1 MNPKS
6 PEKYKKYIAEQSNI
20 EIQDIDKIEELDN
33 LIIKGDNLSVLQQL
47 VKRYANKVKLIYID
61 PPYNTGNNSFLY
73 KDKMPRHEWLNQIQE
88 RLKLAKTLLTDDGF
102 IFVQCDDNEQAYL
115 KVMMDELF
123 YYKETIV
130 VKTSTPSGV
139 NAINVK
145 RGEHLFKLKKYILC
159 YGKHSNN
166 ICRFNPIFIRSK
178 YNHNYCYELIKD
190 EHGYKINNLK
200 KTLNKEELEQYCLT
214 NPDNIYSLETNN
226 QKASNKLK
234 EKLEESESLNQLS
247 EYVTKDGRTL
257 LLYNGGVLTSLK
269 ERIVQQNGKNY
280 FGVLIGDLWDDEV
293 FQTNS
298 YEGGVSFKNG
308 KKPEKLLER
317 IIQLTTNKNDLVLD
331 FYLGSGTTIA
341 VAHKL
346 QRRFIGVEI
355 MDHQINLCLERMQ
368 RVISGL
374 DNKLSISNT
383 INSDNTSNNHSFVF
397 IDFHNEV
404 ENDLT

>member
-1 MNPKS
+1 MNPI
-6 PEKYKKYIAEQSNI
+6 KYTKYIAEESNI
-20 EIQDIDKIEELDN
+20 KIQDVDKIEELDN
-33 LIIKGDNLSVLQQL
+33 LIIKGDNLLVLKQL
-47 VKRYANKVKLIYID
+47 VKQYANKVKLIYID
-61 PPYNTGNNSFLY
+61 PPYNTGNSSFLY
-73 KDKMPRHEWLNQIQE
+73 KDKMPRKEWLNQIQE

-102 IFVQCDDNEQAYL
+102 IFIQCDDNEQAYL

-123 YYKETIV
+123 HYKETIV

-145 RGEHLFKLKKYILC
+145 RGEHLFKLKEYILC
-159 YGKHSNN
+159 YGKHSNDT
-166 ICRFNPIFIRSK
+166 CRFNPMFIKSK

-190 EHGYKINNLK
+190 EHGFEIKNLK
-200 KTLNKEELEQYCLT
+200 KTMNKEELEQYCLT

-234 EKLEESESLNQLS
+234 EKLEESKSLNQLS
-247 EYVTKDGRTL
+247 EYITKDGRTL
-257 LLYNGGVLTSLK
+257 LLYKGGVLTSLK

-280 FGVLIGDLWDDEV
+280 FGVLIGDLWDDEI
-293 FQTNS
+293 FQTNIH
-298 YEGGVSFKNG
+298 EGGVSFKNG

-355 MDHQINLCLERMQ
+355 MDYQINLCLERMK

-374 DNKLSISNT
+374 DNTGISQ
-383 INSDNTSNNHSFVF
+383 NTSYKKSSNNNSFVF
-397 IDFHNEV
+397 INLDE
-404 ENDLT
+404 

>member
-6 PEKYKKYIAEQSNI
+6 PVKYKKYIAEESNI
-20 EIQDIDKIEELDN
+20 KIQDVDKIEELDN
-33 LIIKGDNLSVLQQL
+33 LIIKGDNLLVLKQL

-73 KDKMPRHEWLNQIQE
+73 KDKMPRSEWLKHIQE

-102 IFVQCDDNEQAYL
+102 IFVQCDDNEQSYL

-123 YYKETIV
+123 CYKETIV

-145 RGEHLFKLKKYILC
+145 RGEHLFKLKEYILC

-200 KTLNKEELEQYCLT
+200 KTLKKEELEQYCLT
-214 NPDNIYSLETNN
+214 NPDNIYSIETNN

-234 EKLEESESLNQLS
+234 EKLEKSKFSNQLN

-269 ERIVQQNGKNY
+269 ERIVKQNGKNY

-317 IIQLTTNKNDLVLD
+317 IIQLATNENDLVLD

-341 VAHKL
+341 VANKL
-346 QRRFIGVEI
+346 QRRFIGIEI
-355 MDHQINLCLERMQ
+355 MEHQINLCLERIQ

-374 DNKLSISNT
+374 DNTGISKNT
-383 INSDNTSNNHSFVF
+383 NYKKVSNNNSFVF
-397 IDFHNEV
+397 INLDE
-404 ENDLT
+404 

>member
-1 MNPKS
+1 MNPR
-6 PEKYKKYIAEQSNI
+6 YKKYIAEESNI
-20 EIQDIDKIEELDN
+20 NIQNIDKIEELDN
-33 LIIKGDNLSVLQQL
+33 LIIQGDNLLVLQQL

-61 PPYNTGNNSFLY
+61 PPYNTGNSSFLY
-73 KDKMPRHEWLNQIQE
+73 KDKMPRSEWLKHIQE

-115 KVMMDELF
+115 KVMMDEWF
-123 YYKETIV
+123 HYKETIV

-145 RGEHLFKLKKYILC
+145 RGEHLFKLKEYILC

-166 ICRFNPIFIRSK
+166 ICRFNPMFIKSK

-190 EHGYKINNLK
+190 EHGFEIKNLK
-200 KTLNKEELEQYCLT
+200 KTMNKEELEQYCLT
-214 NPDNIYSLETNN
+214 NPDNIYSIETNN

-234 EKLEESESLNQLS
+234 EELEQSKFSNQLS
-247 EYVTKDGRTL
+247 EYATKDGRT

-331 FYLGSGTTIA
+331 FYLGSGTTIVA
-341 VAHKL
+341 TLAHKL

-355 MDHQINLCLERMQ
+355 MDHQINLCLERMK

-374 DNKLSISNT
+374 ERLSEKLSISNN
-383 INSDNTSNNHSFVF
+383 INSDNTPHNHSFVF

>member
-6 PEKYKKYIAEQSNI
+6 PVKYKKYIAEESNI
-20 EIQDIDKIEELDN
+20 KIQNVDEIEELDN
-33 LIIKGDNLSVLQQL
+33 LIIKGDNLLVLQQL
-47 VKRYANKVKLIYID
+47 VKQYANKVKLIYID
-61 PPYNTGNNSFLY
+61 PPYNTGNSSFLY
-73 KDKMPRHEWLNQIQE
+73 KDKMPRCEWLKHIQE
-88 RLKLAKTLLTDDGF
+88 RLKLAKTLMTDDGF

-123 YYKETIV
+123 HYKETIV

-145 RGEHLFKLKKYILC
+145 RGEQLFKLKEYILC
-159 YGKHSNN
+159 YGKYSNET
-166 ICRFNPIFIRSK
+166 CRFNPMFIKSK

-200 KTLNKEELEQYCLT
+200 KILNKEELEQYCLT
-214 NPDNIYSLETNN
+214 NPDNIYSIETNN

-234 EKLEESESLNQLS
+234 EKLEESKSLNQLS
-247 EYVTKDGRTL
+247 EYVTKDGGTL
-257 LLYNGGVLTSLK
+257 LLYNGGVLISLK

-280 FGVLIGDLWDDEV
+280 FGVLIGDLWDDEI
-293 FQTNS
+293 FQSNIH
-298 YEGGVSFKNG
+298 EGGVSFKNG

-317 IIQLTTNKNDLVLD
+317 IIQLATNENDLVLD
-331 FYLGSGTTIA
+331 FYLGSGTTIS

-346 QRRFIGVEI
+346 QRRFIGIEI
-355 MDHQINLCLERMQ
+355 MENQINLCLERMQ

-374 DNKLSISNT
+374 DNTGISKNT
-383 INSDNTSNNHSFVF
+383 NYKSSNNNSFVF
-397 IDFHNEV
+397 IDYHNEV
-404 ENDLT
+404 ETILI

>member
-1 MNPKS
+1 MNPKCT
-6 PEKYKKYIAEQSNI
+6 KYTAKETNI
-20 EIQDIDKIEELDN
+20 QIQDVDKIEELDN
-33 LIIKGDNLSVLQQL
+33 LIIKGDNLLVLQQL
-47 VKRYANKVKLIYID
+47 VKQYANKVKLIYID
-61 PPYNTGNNSFLY
+61 PPYNTGNSSFLY
-73 KDKMPRHEWLNQIQE
+73 KDKMPRCEWLKQIQE

-123 YYKETIV
+123 HYKETIV

-145 RGEHLFKLKKYILC
+145 RGEQLFKLKEYILC
-159 YGKHSNN
+159 YGKHSNST
-166 ICRFNPIFIRSK
+166 CRFNPMFIKSK
-178 YNHNYCYELIKD
+178 YNHHYCYELIKD

-200 KTLNKEELEQYCLT
+200 KTLNKEELEQYCLN
-214 NPDNIYSLETNN
+214 NPDNIYSIETNN

-234 EKLEESESLNQLS
+234 EKLEESKSLNQLS

-280 FGVLIGDLWDDEV
+280 FGVLIGDLWDDEI
-293 FQTNS
+293 FQSNIH
-298 YEGGVSFKNG
+298 EGGVSFKNG

-355 MDHQINLCLERMQ
+355 MDYQINLCLERMK

-374 DNKLSISNT
+374 DNTGISQ
-383 INSDNTSNNHSFVF
+383 NTSYKKSSNNNSFVF
-397 IDFHNEV
+397 INLDE
-404 ENDLT
+404 

>member
-6 PEKYKKYIAEQSNI
+6 PEKYKKYIVEQSNI

-145 RGEHLFKLKKYILC
+145 RGEHLFKLKEYILC

-200 KTLNKEELEQYCLT
+200 KTLKKEELEQYCLT
-214 NPDNIYSLETNN
+214 NPDNIYSIETNN

-234 EKLEESESLNQLS
+234 EKLEKSKFSNQLN

-269 ERIVQQNGKNY
+269 ERIVKQNGKNY
-280 FGVLIGDLWDDEV
+280 FGVLIGDLWDDET

-317 IIQLTTNKNDLVLD
+317 IIQLATNENDLVLD

-341 VAHKL
+341 VANKL
-346 QRRFIGVEI
+346 QRRFIGIEI
-355 MDHQINLCLERMQ
+355 MEHQINLCLERIQ

-374 DNKLSISNT
+374 DNTGISKNT
-383 INSDNTSNNHSFVF
+383 NYKKASNNNSFVF
-397 IDFHNEV
+397 INLDE
-404 ENDLT
+404 

>member
-1 MNPKS
+1 MNPKCT
-6 PEKYKKYIAEQSNI
+6 KYTAKETNI
-20 EIQDIDKIEELDN
+20 QIQDVDKIEELDN
-33 LIIKGDNLSVLQQL
+33 LIIKGDNLLVLQQL
-47 VKRYANKVKLIYID
+47 VKQYANKVKLIYID
-61 PPYNTGNNSFLY
+61 PPYNTGNSSFLY
-73 KDKMPRHEWLNQIQE
+73 KDKMPRCEWLKQIQE

-123 YYKETIV
+123 HYKETIV

-145 RGEHLFKLKKYILC
+145 RGEQLFKLKEYILC
-159 YGKHSNN
+159 YGKHSNSTC
-166 ICRFNPIFIRSK
+166 IFNPMFIKSK

-200 KTLNKEELEQYCLT
+200 KTLNKEELEQYCLN
-214 NPDNIYSLETNN
+214 NPDNIYSIETNN

-234 EKLEESESLNQLS
+234 EKLEESKSLNQLS

-280 FGVLIGDLWDDEV
+280 FGVLIGDLWDDEI
-293 FQTNS
+293 FQSNIH
-298 YEGGVSFKNG
+298 EGGVSFKNG

-355 MDHQINLCLERMQ
+355 MDYQINLCLERMK
-368 RVISGL
+368 RVISRL
-374 DNKLSISNT
+374 DNTGISQ
-383 INSDNTSNNHSFVF
+383 NTSYKKSSNNNSFVF
-397 IDFHNEV
+397 INLDE
-404 ENDLT
+404 

>member
-1 MNPKS
+1 MNPK
-6 PEKYKKYIAEQSNI
+6 YTKYIAEESNI
-20 EIQDIDKIEELDN
+20 EIQNINKIEELDN
-33 LIIKGDNLSVLQQL
+33 LIIQGDNLSVLQQL

-115 KVMMDELF
+115 KVMMDEWF
-123 YYKETIV
+123 HYKETIV

-145 RGEHLFKLKKYILC
+145 RGEHLFKLKEYILC

-166 ICRFNPIFIRSK
+166 ICHFNPIFIKSK
-178 YNHNYCYELIKD
+178 YNHNYCYELIKG
-190 EHGYKINNLK
+190 EHGFEIKNLK
-200 KTLNKEELEQYCLT
+200 KTMNKEELEQYCLT
-214 NPDNIYSLETNN
+214 NPDNIYSIETNN

-234 EKLEESESLNQLS
+234 EKLEKSKYSNQLS
-247 EYVTKDGRTL
+247 EYVTKNGRTL

-280 FGVLIGDLWDDEV
+280 FGVLIGDLWDDEI
-293 FQTNS
+293 FQTNIH
-298 YEGGVSFKNG
+298 EGGVSFKNG

-317 IIQLTTNKNDLVLD
+317 IIQLTTNQNDLVLD

-346 QRRFIGVEI
+346 QRRFIGIEI
-355 MDHQINLCLERMQ
+355 MEHQINLCLERMQ

-374 DNKLSISNT
+374 DNTGISKN
-383 INSDNTSNNHSFVF
+383 IKYEKMSNNNSFVF
-397 IDFHNEV
+397 INLDE
-404 ENDLT
+404 

>member
-1 MNPKS
+1 MNPR
-6 PEKYKKYIAEQSNI
+6 YKKYIAEQSNI
-20 EIQDIDKIEELDN
+20 KIQDVDKIEELDN
-33 LIIKGDNLSVLQQL
+33 LIIQGDNLLVLQQL
-47 VKRYANKVKLIYID
+47 VKQYANKVKLIYID
-61 PPYNTGNNSFLY
+61 PPYNTGNSSFLY
-73 KDKMPRHEWLNQIQE
+73 KDKMPRYEWLKHIQE

-123 YYKETIV
+123 HYKETIV

-145 RGEHLFKLKKYILC
+145 RGEQLFKLKEYILC
-159 YGKHSNN
+159 YGKSSNN
-166 ICRFNPIFIRSK
+166 SCRFNPIFIKSK

-190 EHGYKINNLK
+190 EHGYKIHNLK

-214 NPDNIYSLETNN
+214 NPNNIYSIETNN

-234 EKLEESESLNQLS
+234 EKLEESKYSNQLS
-247 EYVTKDGRTL
+247 GYVTKDGRTL

-298 YEGGVSFKNG
+298 YEGGVPFKNG
-308 KKPEKLLER
+308 KKPEKLLDR

-341 VAHKL
+341 VASKL

-355 MDHQINLCLERMQ
+355 MEHQINLCLERMQ

-374 DNKLSISNT
+374 DNTGISKNT
-383 INSDNTSNNHSFVF
+383 NYKKASNNNSFVF
-397 IDFHNEV
+397 INLDE
-404 ENDLT
+404 

>member
-1 MNPKS
+1 MNPKCT
-6 PEKYKKYIAEQSNI
+6 KYTAKETNI
-20 EIQDIDKIEELDN
+20 QIQDVDKIEELDN
-33 LIIKGDNLSVLQQL
+33 LIIKGDNLLVLQQL
-47 VKRYANKVKLIYID
+47 VKQYANKVKLIYID
-61 PPYNTGNNSFLY
+61 PPYNTGNSSFLY
-73 KDKMPRHEWLNQIQE
+73 KDKMPRCEWLKQIQE

-123 YYKETIV
+123 HYKETIV

-145 RGEHLFKLKKYILC
+145 RGEQLFKLKEYILC
-159 YGKHSNN
+159 YGKHSNST
-166 ICRFNPIFIRSK
+166 CRFNPMFIKSK

-200 KTLNKEELEQYCLT
+200 KTLNKEELEQYCLN
-214 NPDNIYSLETNN
+214 NPDNIYSIETNN

-234 EKLEESESLNQLS
+234 EKLEESKSLNQLS

-280 FGVLIGDLWDDEV
+280 FGVLIGDLWDDEI
-293 FQTNS
+293 FQSNIH
-298 YEGGVSFKNG
+298 EGGVSFKNG

-355 MDHQINLCLERMQ
+355 MDYQINLCLEHMK

-374 DNKLSISNT
+374 DNTGISQ
-383 INSDNTSNNHSFVF
+383 NTSYKKSSNNNSFVF
-397 IDFHNEV
+397 INLDE
-404 ENDLT
+404 

>member
-1 MNPKS
+1 MNPR
-6 PEKYKKYIAEQSNI
+6 YKKYRAEQSNI
-20 EIQDIDKIEELDN
+20 KIQDVDKIEELDN
-33 LIIKGDNLSVLQQL
+33 LIIQGDNLLVLQQL
-47 VKRYANKVKLIYID
+47 VKQYTNKVKLIYID
-61 PPYNTGNNSFLY
+61 PPYNTGNSSFLY
-73 KDKMPRHEWLNQIQE
+73 KDKMPRYEWLKNIQE

-123 YYKETIV
+123 HYKETIV

-145 RGEHLFKLKKYILC
+145 RGEQLFKLKEYILC
-159 YGKHSNN
+159 YGKRSNN
-166 ICRFNPIFIRSK
+166 ICRFNPIFIKSK
-178 YNHNYCYELIKD
+178 YNHNYCYELIKG
-190 EHGYKINNLK
+190 EHGFEIKNLK
-200 KTLNKEELEQYCLT
+200 KTMNKEELEQYCLT
-214 NPDNIYSLETNN
+214 TPDNIYSIETNN

-234 EKLEESESLNQLS
+234 EKLEKSKYSNQLS

-257 LLYNGGVLTSLK
+257 LLYNGGVLTPLK

-280 FGVLIGDLWDDEV
+280 FGVLIGDLWDDEI
-293 FQTNS
+293 FQSNIH
-298 YEGGVSFKNG
+298 EGGVSFKNG

-317 IIQLTTNKNDLVLD
+317 IIQLATNENDLVLD

-341 VAHKL
+341 VASKL

-355 MDHQINLCLERMQ
+355 MEHQINLCLERMQ

-374 DNKLSISNT
+374 DNTGISKNT
-383 INSDNTSNNHSFVF
+383 NYKKASNNNSFVF
-397 IDFHNEV
+397 INLDE
-404 ENDLT
+404 

>member
-1 MNPKS
+1 MNQN
-6 PEKYKKYIAEQSNI
+6 YTKYIAEESNI
-20 EIQDIDKIEELDN
+20 KIQKIDKFEEMDN
-33 LIIKGDNLSVLQQL
+33 LIIKGDNLLVLQQL
-47 VKRYANKVKLIYID
+47 IRQYANKIKLIYID
-61 PPYNTGNNSFLY
+61 PPYNTGNSSFLY
-73 KDKMPRHEWLNQIQE
+73 QDKMPRCEWLKHIQE

-123 YYKETIV
+123 HYKETIV

-145 RGEHLFKLKKYILC
+145 RGEQLFKLKEYILC
-159 YGKHSNN
+159 YGKNGT
-166 ICRFNPIFIRSK
+166 CRFNPMFIKSK

-190 EHGYKINNLK
+190 ECGYKIKNLK
-200 KTLNKEELEQYCLT
+200 KSLNKEELEQYCLN

-226 QKASNKLK
+226 QKASNRLK
-234 EKLEESESLNQLS
+234 EQLEKSKYSNQLS
-247 EYVTKDGRTL
+247 EYLTKDGRTL

-269 ERIVQQNGKNY
+269 ERIVQQNGTNY
-280 FGVLIGDLWDDEV
+280 FGVLIGDLWDDEI
-293 FQTNS
+293 FQSNIH
-298 YEGGVSFKNG
+298 EGGVSFKNG

-317 IIQLTTNKNDLVLD
+317 IICLTTNENDLVLD

-346 QRRFIGVEI
+346 QRRFIGIEI
-355 MDHQINLCLERMQ
+355 MEHQIKLCLERMK

-374 DNKLSISNT
+374 DNKLHVNNN
-383 INSDNTSNNHSFVF
+383 INSDTNLKNNAFVF
-397 IDFHNEV
+397 INLHNQMK
-404 ENDLT
+404 NDVT

>member
-1 MNPKS
+1 
-6 PEKYKKYIAEQSNI
+6 
-20 EIQDIDKIEELDN
+20 
-33 LIIKGDNLSVLQQL
+33 
-47 VKRYANKVKLIYID
+47 
-61 PPYNTGNNSFLY
+61 
-73 KDKMPRHEWLNQIQE
+73 MPRNEWLKHIHE

-115 KVMMDELF
+115 KVMMDEWF
-123 YYKETIV
+123 HYKETIV

-145 RGEHLFKLKKYILC
+145 RGEHLFKLKEYILC

-166 ICRFNPIFIRSK
+166 ICRFNPMFIKSK

-200 KTLNKEELEQYCLT
+200 KTLNKEELEQYCLN
-214 NPDNIYSLETNN
+214 NPDNIYSIETNN

-234 EKLEESESLNQLS
+234 EKLEKSKFSNQLN

-269 ERIVQQNGKNY
+269 ERIVKQNGKNY
-280 FGVLIGDLWDDEV
+280 FGVLIGDLWDDEA

-317 IIQLTTNKNDLVLD
+317 IIQLATNENDLVLD

-341 VAHKL
+341 VANKL
-346 QRRFIGVEI
+346 QRRFIGIEI
-355 MDHQINLCLERMQ
+355 MEHQINLCLERIQ

-374 DNKLSISNT
+374 DNTGISKNT
-383 INSDNTSNNHSFVF
+383 NYKKASNNNSFVF
-397 IDFHNEV
+397 INLDE
-404 ENDLT
+404 

>member
-1 MNPKS
+1 MNQKS
-6 PEKYKKYIAEQSNI
+6 PVKYKKYIAEESNI
-20 EIQDIDKIEELDN
+20 KIQNVDEIEELDN
-33 LIIKGDNLSVLQQL
+33 LIIKGDNLLVLQQL
-47 VKRYANKVKLIYID
+47 VKQYANKIKLIYID
-61 PPYNTGNNSFLY
+61 PPYNTGNSSFLY
-73 KDKMPRHEWLNQIQE
+73 KDKMPRCEWLKHIQE

-123 YYKETIV
+123 HYKKTIV

-145 RGEHLFKLKKYILC
+145 RGEQLFKLKEYILC
-159 YGKHSNN
+159 YGKYSNKT
-166 ICRFNPIFIRSK
+166 CRFNPMFIKSK

-214 NPDNIYSLETNN
+214 NPDNIYSIETNN
-226 QKASNKLK
+226 QKASNRLK
-234 EKLEESESLNQLS
+234 EKLVESKYSNQLS

-280 FGVLIGDLWDDEV
+280 FGVLIGDLWDDEI
-293 FQTNS
+293 FQSNIH
-298 YEGGVSFKNG
+298 EGGVSFKNG
-308 KKPEKLLER
+308 KKPEKLLKR
-317 IIQLTTNKNDLVLD
+317 IIQLATNENDLVLD

-346 QRRFIGVEI
+346 QRRFIGIEI
-355 MDHQINLCLERMQ
+355 MEHQINLCLERMK

-374 DNKLSISNT
+374 DNTGISQ
-383 INSDNTSNNHSFVF
+383 NTSYKKSSNNNSFVF
-397 IDFHNEV
+397 INLDE
-404 ENDLT
+404 

>member
-1 MNPKS
+1 MNPK
-6 PEKYKKYIAEQSNI
+6 YTKYIAEESNI
-20 EIQDIDKIEELDN
+20 NIQNINKIEELDN
-33 LIIKGDNLSVLQQL
+33 LIIQGDNLLVLQQL

-61 PPYNTGNNSFLY
+61 PPYNTGNSSFLY
-73 KDKMPRHEWLNQIQE
+73 KDKMPRNEWLKHIQE

-123 YYKETIV
+123 HYKETIV

-145 RGEHLFKLKKYILC
+145 RGEQLFKLKEYILC

-166 ICRFNPIFIRSK
+166 ICRFNPIFIKSK

-190 EHGYKINNLK
+190 EHGYKIHNLK

-214 NPDNIYSLETNN
+214 NPDNIYSIETNN

-234 EKLEESESLNQLS
+234 EKLEKSKYSNQLNK
-247 EYVTKDGRTL
+247 YVTKDGRTL

-280 FGVLIGDLWDDEV
+280 FGVLIGDLWDDEI
-293 FQTNS
+293 FQSNIH
-298 YEGGVSFKNG
+298 EGGVSFKNG

-317 IIQLTTNKNDLVLD
+317 IIQLATNENDLVLD

-341 VAHKL
+341 VANKL
-346 QRRFIGVEI
+346 QRRFIGIEI
-355 MDHQINLCLERMQ
+355 MEYQINLCLERMK

-374 DNKLSISNT
+374 DNTGISKNT
-383 INSDNTSNNHSFVF
+383 NYKKASNNNSFVF
-397 IDFHNEV
+397 INLDE
-404 ENDLT
+404 

>member
-1 MNPKS
+1 
-6 PEKYKKYIAEQSNI
+6 
-20 EIQDIDKIEELDN
+20 
-33 LIIKGDNLSVLQQL
+33 
-47 VKRYANKVKLIYID
+47 
-61 PPYNTGNNSFLY
+61 
-73 KDKMPRHEWLNQIQE
+73 MPRCEWLKQIQE

-123 YYKETIV
+123 HYKETIV

-145 RGEHLFKLKKYILC
+145 RGEQLFKLKEYILC
-159 YGKHSNN
+159 YVKHSNAT
-166 ICRFNPIFIRSK
+166 CRFNPMFIKSK

-200 KTLNKEELEQYCLT
+200 KTLNKEELEQYCLN
-214 NPDNIYSLETNN
+214 NPDNIYSIETNN

-234 EKLEESESLNQLS
+234 EKLAESKYSNQLS
-247 EYVTKDGRTL
+247 EYLTKDGRTL

-280 FGVLIGDLWDDEV
+280 FGVLIGDLWDDEI
-293 FQTNS
+293 FQSNIH
-298 YEGGVSFKNG
+298 EGGVSFKNG

-346 QRRFIGVEI
+346 QRQFIGIEI
-355 MDHQINLCLERMQ
+355 MEHQINLCLERMK
-368 RVISGL
+368 RVISGQ
-374 DNKLSISNT
+374 DKKLSISNN
-383 INSDNTSNNHSFVF
+383 IDGNNTSKNHSFVF
-397 IDFHNEV
+397 IDYHNEV
-404 ENDLT
+404 GNDLI

>member
-6 PEKYKKYIAEQSNI
+6 PVKYKKYIAEESNI
-20 EIQDIDKIEELDN
+20 KIQNVDEIEELDN
-33 LIIKGDNLSVLQQL
+33 LIIKGDNLLVLQQL
-47 VKRYANKVKLIYID
+47 VKQYANKVKLIYID
-61 PPYNTGNNSFLY
+61 PPYNTGNGSFLY
-73 KDKMPRHEWLNQIQE
+73 KDKMPRCEWLKHIQE
-88 RLKLAKTLLTDDGF
+88 RLKLAKTLMTDDGF

-123 YYKETIV
+123 HYKETIV

-145 RGEHLFKLKKYILC
+145 RGEQLFKLKEYILC
-159 YGKHSNN
+159 YGKHSNDT
-166 ICRFNPIFIRSK
+166 CRFNPMFIKSK

-200 KTLNKEELEQYCLT
+200 KILNKEELEQYCLT
-214 NPDNIYSLETNN
+214 NPDNIYSIETNN

-234 EKLEESESLNQLS
+234 EKLVESKYSNQLS

-280 FGVLIGDLWDDEV
+280 FGVLIGDLWDDEI
-293 FQTNS
+293 FQSNIH
-298 YEGGVSFKNG
+298 EGGVSFKNG

-317 IIQLTTNKNDLVLD
+317 IIQLATNENDLVLD
-331 FYLGSGTTIA
+331 FYLGSGTTIS

-346 QRRFIGVEI
+346 QRRFIGIEI
-355 MDHQINLCLERMQ
+355 MENQINLCLERMQ

-374 DNKLSISNT
+374 DNTGISKNT
-383 INSDNTSNNHSFVF
+383 NYKSSNNNSFVF
-397 IDFHNEV
+397 IDYHNEV
-404 ENDLT
+404 ETILI

>member
-115 KVMMDELF
+115 KVMRDELF

-145 RGEHLFKLKKYILC
+145 RGEHLFKLKEYILC

-200 KTLNKEELEQYCLT
+200 KTLKKEELEQYCLT
-214 NPDNIYSLETNN
+214 NPDNIYSIETNN

-234 EKLEESESLNQLS
+234 EKLEKSKFSNQLN

-269 ERIVQQNGKNY
+269 ERIVKQNGKNY

-317 IIQLTTNKNDLVLD
+317 IIQLATNENDLVLD

-341 VAHKL
+341 VANKL
-346 QRRFIGVEI
+346 QRRFIGIEI
-355 MDHQINLCLERMQ
+355 MEHQINLCLERIQ

-374 DNKLSISNT
+374 DNTGISKNT
-383 INSDNTSNNHSFVF
+383 NYKKASNNNSFVF
-397 IDFHNEV
+397 INLDE
-404 ENDLT
+404 

>member
-1 MNPKS
+1 MNPK
-6 PEKYKKYIAEQSNI
+6 YTKYIAEESNI
-20 EIQDIDKIEELDN
+20 NIQNINKIEELDN
-33 LIIKGDNLSVLQQL
+33 LIIQGDNLLVLQQL
-47 VKRYANKVKLIYID
+47 VKRYASKVKLIYID

-73 KDKMPRHEWLNQIQE
+73 KDKMPRHEWLKHIQE

-123 YYKETIV
+123 CYKETIV

-145 RGEHLFKLKKYILC
+145 RGEQLFKLKEYILC
-159 YGKHSNN
+159 YGKRSNN
-166 ICRFNPIFIRSK
+166 ICRFNPIFIKSK
-178 YNHNYCYELIKD
+178 YNHNYCYELIKN

-200 KTLNKEELEQYCLT
+200 KTLKKEELEQYCLT
-214 NPDNIYSLETNN
+214 NPDNIYSIETNN

-234 EKLEESESLNQLS
+234 EKLEKSKYSNQLN
-247 EYVTKDGRTL
+247 EYVTKDGRIL

-317 IIQLTTNKNDLVLD
+317 IIQLATNENDLVLD

-355 MDHQINLCLERMQ
+355 MDHQINICLKRMG

-374 DNKLSISNT
+374 DNTGISKN
-383 INSDNTSNNHSFVF
+383 INYKKASNNNSFVF
-397 IDFHNEV
+397 INLDE
-404 ENDLT
+404 

>member
-145 RGEHLFKLKKYILC
+145 RGEHLFKLKEYILC

-200 KTLNKEELEQYCLT
+200 KTLKTEELEQYCLN
-214 NPDNIYSLETNN
+214 NPDNIYSIETNN

-234 EKLEESESLNQLS
+234 EKLEQSKFSNQLS

-280 FGVLIGDLWDDEV
+280 FGILISDLWDDEI
-293 FQTNS
+293 FQSNIHD
-298 YEGGVSFKNG
+298 GGVSFKNG

-317 IIQLTTNKNDLVLD
+317 IIQLATNQNDLVLD

-346 QRRFIGVEI
+346 QRRFIGIEI
-355 MDHQINLCLERMQ
+355 MEHQINLCLERMQ

-374 DNKLSISNT
+374 DNTGISKNT
-383 INSDNTSNNHSFVF
+383 NYKKASNNNSFVF
-397 IDFHNEV
+397 INLDE
-404 ENDLT
+404 

>member
-6 PEKYKKYIAEQSNI
+6 PVKYKKYIAEESNI
-20 EIQDIDKIEELDN
+20 KIQNVDEIEELDN
-33 LIIKGDNLSVLQQL
+33 LIIKGDNLLVLQQL
-47 VKRYANKVKLIYID
+47 VKQYANKVKLIYID
-61 PPYNTGNNSFLY
+61 PPYNTGNSSFLY
-73 KDKMPRHEWLNQIQE
+73 KDKMPRCEWLKHIQE

-123 YYKETIV
+123 HYKETIV

-145 RGEHLFKLKKYILC
+145 RGEQLFKLKEYILC
-159 YGKHSNN
+159 YGKYSNET
-166 ICRFNPIFIRSK
+166 CRFNPMFIKSK

-200 KTLNKEELEQYCLT
+200 KILNKEELEQYCLI
-214 NPDNIYSLETNN
+214 NPDNIYSIETNN

-234 EKLEESESLNQLS
+234 EKLVESKYSNQLS

-257 LLYNGGVLTSLK
+257 LLYNSGVLTSLK

-280 FGVLIGDLWDDEV
+280 FGVLIGDLWDDEI
-293 FQTNS
+293 FQSNIH
-298 YEGGVSFKNG
+298 EGGVSFKNG

-317 IIQLTTNKNDLVLD
+317 IIQLATNENDLVLD
-331 FYLGSGTTIA
+331 FYLGSGTTIS

-346 QRRFIGVEI
+346 QRRFIGIEI
-355 MDHQINLCLERMQ
+355 MENQINLCLERMQ

-374 DNKLSISNT
+374 DNTGISKNT
-383 INSDNTSNNHSFVF
+383 NYKKASNNNSFVF
-397 IDFHNEV
+397 INLDE
-404 ENDLT
+404 

>member
-1 MNPKS
+1 MNPI
-6 PEKYKKYIAEQSNI
+6 KYTKYIAEESNI
-20 EIQDIDKIEELDN
+20 KIQDVDKIEELDN
-33 LIIKGDNLSVLQQL
+33 LIIKGDNLLVLQQL
-47 VKRYANKVKLIYID
+47 VKQYANKVKLIYID
-61 PPYNTGNNSFLY
+61 PPYNTGNSSFLY
-73 KDKMPRHEWLNQIQE
+73 KDKMPRCEWLKQIQE

-123 YYKETIV
+123 HYKETIV

-145 RGEHLFKLKKYILC
+145 RGEQLFKLKEYILC
-159 YGKHSNN
+159 YVKHSNAT
-166 ICRFNPIFIRSK
+166 CRFNPMFIKSK

-200 KTLNKEELEQYCLT
+200 KTLNKEELEQYCLN
-214 NPDNIYSLETNN
+214 NPDNIYSIETNN

-234 EKLEESESLNQLS
+234 EKLAESKYSNQLS
-247 EYVTKDGRTL
+247 EYLTKDGRTL

-280 FGVLIGDLWDDEV
+280 FGVLIGDLWDDEI
-293 FQTNS
+293 FQSNIH
-298 YEGGVSFKNG
+298 EGGVSFKNG

-346 QRRFIGVEI
+346 QRQFIGIEI
-355 MDHQINLCLERMQ
+355 MEHQINLCLERMK
-368 RVISGL
+368 RVISGQ
-374 DNKLSISNT
+374 DKKLSISNN
-383 INSDNTSNNHSFVF
+383 IDGNNTSKNHSFVF
-397 IDFHNEV
+397 IDYHNEV
-404 ENDLT
+404 GNDLI

>member
-6 PEKYKKYIAEQSNI
+6 PVKYKKYIAEESNI
-20 EIQDIDKIEELDN
+20 KIQDVDKFEELDN
-33 LIIKGDNLSVLQQL
+33 LIIKGDNLLVLQQL
-47 VKRYANKVKLIYID
+47 VKQYANKVKLIYID
-61 PPYNTGNNSFLY
+61 PPYNTGNSSFLY
-73 KDKMPRHEWLNQIQE
+73 KDKMPRNEWLQQIQE

-123 YYKETIV
+123 HYKETIV

-145 RGEHLFKLKKYILC
+145 RGEQLFKLKEYILC
-159 YGKHSNN
+159 YCKHSNATY
-166 ICRFNPIFIRSK
+166 RFNPMFIKSK
-178 YNHNYCYELIKD
+178 YNNNYCYELIKD

-200 KTLNKEELEQYCLT
+200 KTLNKEELEQYCLN
-214 NPDNIYSLETNN
+214 NPDNIYSIETNN

-234 EKLEESESLNQLS
+234 EKLEESKSLNQLS
-247 EYVTKDGRTL
+247 EYVTKDGRAL

-269 ERIVQQNGKNY
+269 ERIVKQNGKNY
-280 FGVLIGDLWDDEV
+280 FGVLIGDLWDDEI
-293 FQTNS
+293 FQSNIH
-298 YEGGVSFKNG
+298 EGGVSFKNG

-317 IIQLTTNKNDLVLD
+317 IIKLATNENDLVLD
-331 FYLGSGTTIA
+331 FYLGSGTTIS

-346 QRRFIGVEI
+346 QRRFIGIEI
-355 MDHQINLCLERMQ
+355 MENQINLCLERMQ

-374 DNKLSISNT
+374 DNTGISKNT
-383 INSDNTSNNHSFVF
+383 NYKKVSNNNSFVF
-397 IDFHNEV
+397 INLDGC
-404 ENDLT
+404 

>member
-6 PEKYKKYIAEQSNI
+6 PVKYKKYIAEESNI
-20 EIQDIDKIEELDN
+20 KIQDVDKIEELDN
-33 LIIKGDNLSVLQQL
+33 LIIKGDNLLVLQQL
-47 VKRYANKVKLIYID
+47 VKQYANKVKLIYID

-73 KDKMPRHEWLNQIQE
+73 KDKMPRCEWLKHIQE

-102 IFVQCDDNEQAYL
+102 IFIQCDDNEQAYL

-123 YYKETIV
+123 HYKETIV

-145 RGEHLFKLKKYILC
+145 RGEQLFKLKEYILC
-159 YGKHSNN
+159 YGKHSNET
-166 ICRFNPIFIRSK
+166 CRFNPMFIKSK

-200 KTLNKEELEQYCLT
+200 KIMNKEELEQYCLT
-214 NPDNIYSLETNN
+214 NPDNIYSIETNN

-234 EKLEESESLNQLS
+234 EKLVESKYSNQLS

-280 FGVLIGDLWDDEV
+280 FGVLICDLWDDEI
-293 FQTNS
+293 FQSNIH
-298 YEGGVSFKNG
+298 EGGVSFKNG

-317 IIQLTTNKNDLVLD
+317 IIQLATNENDLVLD
-331 FYLGSGTTIA
+331 FYLGSGTTIS

-346 QRRFIGVEI
+346 QRRFIGI
-355 MDHQINLCLERMQ
+355 ME
-368 RVISGL
+368 G
-374 DNKLSISNT
+374 NKLGKT
-383 INSDNTSNNHSFVF
+383 
-397 IDFHNEV
+397 
-404 ENDLT
+404 

>member
-1 MNPKS
+1 MNPKCT
-6 PEKYKKYIAEQSNI
+6 KYTAKETNI
-20 EIQDIDKIEELDN
+20 QIQDVDKIEELDN
-33 LIIKGDNLSVLQQL
+33 LIIKGDNLLVLQQL
-47 VKRYANKVKLIYID
+47 VKQYANKVKLIYID
-61 PPYNTGNNSFLY
+61 PPYNTGNSSFLY
-73 KDKMPRHEWLNQIQE
+73 KDKMPRCEWLKQIQE

-123 YYKETIV
+123 HYKETIV

-145 RGEHLFKLKKYILC
+145 RGEQLFKLKEYILC
-159 YGKHSNN
+159 YGKHSNST
-166 ICRFNPIFIRSK
+166 CRFNPMFIKSK

-200 KTLNKEELEQYCLT
+200 KTLNKEELEQYCLN
-214 NPDNIYSLETNN
+214 NPDNIYSIETNN

-234 EKLEESESLNQLS
+234 EKLEESKSLNQLS

-280 FGVLIGDLWDDEV
+280 FGVLIGDLWDDEI
-293 FQTNS
+293 FQSNIH
-298 YEGGVSFKNG
+298 EGGVSFKNG

-355 MDHQINLCLERMQ
+355 MDYQINLCLERMK

-374 DNKLSISNT
+374 DNTGISQ
-383 INSDNTSNNHSFVF
+383 NTSYKKSSNNNSFVF
-397 IDFHNEV
+397 INLDE
-404 ENDLT
+404 